1 MFQVAPSVVNINL
14 GKTVQKVDFL
24 IKFYSQLHLTTLC
37 KQMIIN
43 TGYRYKRYILKN
55 KVKHTFYTVFNDTLS
70 ELQKPH
76 IYHILLPIISEALI

>member
-1 MFQVAPSVVNINL
+1 
-14 GKTVQKVDFL
+14 
-24 IKFYSQLHLTTLC
+24 
-37 KQMIIN
+37 MIIN
-43 TGYRYKRYILKN
+43 TGYRYKRSILKN